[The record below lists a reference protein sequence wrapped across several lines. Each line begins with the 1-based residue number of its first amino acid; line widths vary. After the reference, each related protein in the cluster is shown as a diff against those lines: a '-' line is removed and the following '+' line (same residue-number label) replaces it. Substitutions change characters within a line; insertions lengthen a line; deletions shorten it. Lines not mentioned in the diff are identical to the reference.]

1 MTETRDEA
9 LDSAPSSLRIGI
21 DAGSKT
27 IKVVIADADGVIL
40 HSAYQR
46 HQSNIRKTLQSVLH
60 DLSWR
65 YGNLEGTVAITG
77 SAGISAAEMLGV
89 PFVQEVVATT
99 RAVRGAYPAADAVV
113 ELGGEDAKVIYL
125 TGGLEQRMNA
135 TCAGGTGGFIDTIA
149 FMLGVRTGAM
159 SRLSMGA
166 SRLYPIASRCAVFAQ
181 TDVRPLLNAGAAKAD
196 IAASALDAVVRQTL
210 GGLACGRPLRG
221 TLVFLGGP
229 FEYVPDLAHRFR
241 RALGLTPTTGI
252 LPRDAHLFT
261 ALGAALISEEEGKT
275 ASLDALC
282 ERAAA
287 GELLEAEE
295 ELGRLPALFSDEAE
309 LAAFR
314 ERHRAAVF
322 PTLRTF
328 DARGPVFLGVD
339 AGSTTAKVALVD
351 AEGRL
356 VYSAY
361 EPTRGDVLDT
371 VRQMV
376 LGALAALP
384 NSAPRGEEAPWIAHA
399 TATGYGED
407 LLRAALGIDSGVVET
422 AAHLRGAQALRP
434 DVSFVLDIGGQDMKA
449 LWVESGAVADA
460 VLNEACSSGCG
471 AFIEGTAHSLRST
484 PSDFAAAALRAESP
498 VDLGM
503 RCTVFMSSR
512 VKHAQ
517 KVGASLE
524 DIAAG
529 VAYSVVQNAL
539 FRIIGS
545 ERATSLGPCV
555 VVQGGAF
562 KSDAVLRAFELICGV
577 EAVRCDRA
585 HLMGAIGA
593 ALIARDR
600 WEAEECE
607 SGEAGCGRRSDGDG
621 ATLGAGGAP
630 VGATTAAGAQTAGA
644 EDARVGAMSAAAA
657 EAAGA
662 ATGADA
668 QAAGAA
674 TGAEGAEA
682 GVPGAAGAGV
692 TPGAGSS
699 EVGAAPGD
707 GAGAARATRR
717 GSGLLGREA
726 LKALKPT
733 HRALACTGCANGCSL
748 DVVEFGEG
756 RAFVSGNKC
765 ERGADELERRTAAAA
780 CENGKG
786 EGADTGVS
794 RETPGDAA
802 AGDTAAGGAADS
814 SGASGV
820 NTATD
825 AMDESDAVDV
835 SRETS
840 TAASP
845 LGASAQNA
853 ACNGMRS
860 AAGAKAST
868 NVSRETFGNET
879 TSKSNAICGRAAAGA
894 TSDAAGGAAN
904 ADDPTGAMGVA
915 TVDARD
921 ADKVTGA
928 TMAGASAGAAT
939 VKADTGVSR
948 ETPGDDAA
956 GGATNGAAD
965 GAAGDGGAPNLMA
978 LEQGLIARL
987 GDVESAEP
995 RGKMALG
1002 ILDTLEMYETFPFWH
1017 TLLAELGFSVRVP
1030 DHAIGQG
1037 GSRAAWETVPSE
1049 SVCYPAKLTHGRL
1062 FSLVDKGCDAV
1073 LMARFD
1079 RSHHC
1084 PVTCEY
1090 ADALADGAGLGIRDG
1105 MPTLLAPTLSQ
1116 SKPRSLVACAED
1128 RATLAAYLE
1137 PLAAA
1142 TGMPLEPSELDAAL
1156 AAALAAQETFETT
1169 MEQAG
1174 TAALAWVETD
1184 PRRHAILVAG
1194 RPYHNDA
1201 ALAHD
1206 VDAMLHKMGFAV
1218 LNPLALGNR
1227 LREVDGRAPGAYPW
1241 KPAKHLVRA
1250 ARFALGHPQIDLVCL
1265 QSFGCGFD
1273 AVSLE
1278 EVRDLAVEAGAP
1290 FTALKVDEMVDTAH
1304 LRIRLRTLG
1313 ETIAARKRRATR
1325 VSRETQAGSDDGG
1338 VREGSARQSAFG
1350 GGGCAS
1356 GALDAHQRAGASR
1369 TPDTFD
1375 DLSSSG
1381 APGASGTPG
1390 APGASGSPVASSML
1404 GSLDGRRE
1412 GTPGTSPGCSPDSD
1426 SPEGL
1431 QQKGGGAFLLDRG
1444 LDEGDLE
1451 VARRCT
1457 AKDVCFTATA
1467 LAARAIRL
1475 LEENPELAAITLPA
1489 VCERCLVD
1497 AVPRMVE
1504 RATGRAPE
1512 FVWERSWRADG
1523 ADDASPQHSG
1533 EAALAAGGAPEAEPE
1548 APAAPTGSAAE
1559 AEAAGARSTDASA
1572 QTRASAK
1579 PRIGIVGNPLLVLD
1593 PFMNDGLVDLLKS
1606 LGADP
1611 VLPDADL
1618 LFADDVRFLPQLDA
1632 FAAAGVRHVIY
1643 LQSFGCLK
1651 GHVKSRGALHDLGR
1665 RYPDLQVTV
1674 LDYDPEASA
1683 LNRENRVRLVVE
1695 AARRETT

>member
-607 SGEAGCGRRSDGDG
+607 SGEAGCGRRSGGDG
-621 ATLGAGGAP
+621 ATLGAEDAR
-630 VGATTAAGAQTAGA
+630 VGATTAAGAQAAG
-644 EDARVGAMSAAAA
+644 A

-662 ATGADA
+662 ATDADA

-674 TGAEGAEA
+674 TGTEDAET
-682 GVPGAAGAGV
+682 GVPGAADAGV

-780 CENGKG
+780 CENGRG

-794 RETPGDAA
+794 RETSAAASPLGTSAQDATDDSGRSAAGANAGAGVSRETPGDDA
-802 AGDTAAGGAADS
+802 AGDATGGTAGGAAAGGAAGGAAGDGGAADAANANGGALGGGEA
-814 SGASGV
+814 SGATFGGV

-840 TAASP
+840 
-845 LGASAQNA
+845 GDD
-853 ACNGMRS
+853 
-860 AAGAKAST
+860 AAGDT
-868 NVSRETFGNET
+868 
-879 TSKSNAICGRAAAGA
+879 
-894 TSDAAGGAAN
+894 AAGGAAG
-904 ADDPTGAMGVA
+904 GA
-915 TVDARD
+915 
-921 ADKVTGA
+921 
-928 TMAGASAGAAT
+928 AGAAGAEARGAT
-939 VKADTGVSR
+939 SGA
-948 ETPGDDAA
+948 AA
-956 GGATNGAAD
+956 G
-965 GAAGDGGAPNLMA
+965 GGAPNLMA

-1002 ILDTLEMYETFPFWH
+1002 ILDTLEMYEALPFWH

-1156 AAALAAQETFETT
+1156 AAALAAQEAFETT

-1184 PRRHAILVAG
+1184 PRRHAVLVAG

-1218 LNPLALGNR
+1218 LNPLALGSR
-1227 LREVDGRAPGAYPW
+1227 LREADGRAPGAYPW
-1241 KPAKHLVRA
+1241 KPAKHLVRT

-1325 VSRETQAGSDDGG
+1325 VSRETQAGSGDGG
-1338 VREGSARQSAFG
+1338 VREGSTRQSAFG

-1356 GALDAHQRAGASR
+1356 DALDAHQGAGASH

-1375 DLSSSG
+1375 DLSLSG
-1381 APGASGTPG
+1381 APGASDVPGTPDAASAPSTPAAPD
-1390 APGASGSPVASSML
+1390 APGSQVASSML

-1431 QQKGGGAFLLDRG
+1431 RQKGSGAFLLDRG

-1512 FVWERSWRADG
+1512 FVWERSWRADD
-1523 ADDASPQHSG
+1523 ADGASPQHSG
-1533 EAALAAGGAPEAEPE
+1533 EAALAAGGAPGAEPE
-1548 APAAPTGSAAE
+1548 APAAPTGAAAE

-1606 LGADP
+1606 LGAEP

-1651 GHVKSRGALHDLGR
+1651 GHVKSRGVLHDLGR
-1665 RYPDLQVTV
+1665 RYPNLQVTV

>member
-9 LDSAPSSLRIGI
+9 LDSALSSLRIGI

-27 IKVVIADADGVIL
+27 IKVVIADADGAIL

-46 HQSNIRKTLQSVLH
+46 HQSNIRKTLQGVLH

-241 RALGLTPTTGI
+241 RALGLTPATGI

-261 ALGAALISEEEGKT
+261 ALGAALISEEEGVT
-275 ASLDALC
+275 ATLDALC
-282 ERAAA
+282 DRAAA

-295 ELGRLPALFSDEAE
+295 ELGRLPALFSDEAD

-384 NSAPRGEEAPWIAHA
+384 SSAPRGEEAPWIAHA

-449 LWVESGAVADA
+449 LWVENDAVADA

-600 WEAEECE
+600 WEAEGCE
-607 SGEAGCGRRSDGDG
+607 SGAEKSGSRSGGDG
-621 ATLGAGGAP
+621 ATPGAGSAGVGAP
-630 VGATTAAGAQTAGA
+630 G
-644 EDARVGAMSAAAA
+644 
-657 EAAGA
+657 
-662 ATGADA
+662 
-668 QAAGAA
+668 A
-674 TGAEGAEA
+674 TGAEGA
-682 GVPGAAGAGV
+682 GA
-692 TPGAGSS
+692 TPGAGSAG
-699 EVGAAPGD
+699 VGATPGG
-707 GAGAARATRR
+707 GAETPGAMRR

-726 LKALKPT
+726 LRALKPT
-733 HRALACTGCANGCSL
+733 HRALRCTGCANGCSL

-765 ERGADELERRTAAAA
+765 ERGADELERRAAAA
-780 CENGKG
+780 AVEDDGG
-786 EGADTGVS
+786 EG
-794 RETPGDAA
+794 P
-802 AGDTAAGGAADS
+802 
-814 SGASGV
+814 
-820 NTATD
+820 
-825 AMDESDAVDV
+825 DV

-840 TAASP
+840 AAASP
-845 LGASAQNA
+845 LDASAQGA
-853 ACNGMRS
+853 TDGS
-860 AAGAKAST
+860 GSVTAGANAGTS
-868 NVSRETFGNET
+868 VSRETFG
-879 TSKSNAICGRAAAGA
+879 GDAAGTVRVA
-894 TSDAAGGAAN
+894 DTSDAAGTMVAAS
-904 ADDPTGAMGVA
+904 
-915 TVDARD
+915 DA
-921 ADKVTGA
+921 
-928 TMAGASAGAAT
+928 AGAA
-939 VKADTGVSR
+939 GS
-948 ETPGDDAA
+948 
-956 GGATNGAAD
+956 
-965 GAAGDGGAPNLMA
+965 APNLVA
-978 LEQGLIARL
+978 LEQRLIARM

-995 RGKMALG
+995 RGKMTLG
-1002 ILDTLEMYETFPFWH
+1002 MLDTLEMYETLPFWH
-1017 TLLAELGFSVRVP
+1017 TLLTELGFSVRVP
-1030 DHAIGQG
+1030 DHVADQG

-1062 FSLVDKGCDAV
+1062 FSLVEKGCDAV
-1073 LMARFD
+1073 LMVRFD
-1079 RSHHC
+1079 RGYHC

-1090 ADALADGAGLGIRDG
+1090 ADALADGAGLGVRED
-1105 MPTLLAPTLSQ
+1105 MPALLAPTLSQ
-1116 SKPRSLVACAED
+1116 SKPRSLVANAED
-1128 RATLAAYLE
+1128 QATLASYLE

-1142 TGMPLEPSELDAAL
+1142 TGAPLRPGELDAAL
-1156 AAALAAQETFETT
+1156 TAALAAQEAFEAT
-1169 MEQAG
+1169 MERAG
-1174 TAALAWVETD
+1174 DAALAWAEAD

-1206 VDAMLHKMGFAV
+1206 IDTMLHKMGFAV
-1218 LNPLALGNR
+1218 LNPLALGSR
-1227 LREVDGRAPGAYPW
+1227 LHEVDGHAPGVRPW
-1241 KPAKHLVRA
+1241 KPAKRLVRA
-1250 ARFALGHPQIDLVCL
+1250 ARFALGHPQVDLVCL

-1278 EVRDLAVEAGAP
+1278 EVRDLAVAAGAP

-1313 ETIAARKRRATR
+1313 ETIAARKRRA
-1325 VSRETQAGSDDGG
+1325 
-1338 VREGSARQSAFG
+1338 
-1350 GGGCAS
+1350 
-1356 GALDAHQRAGASR
+1356 AGASR
-1369 TPDTFD
+1369 KTLTEPAAEGAREESARRGAPGGEALAPCALEARRGAGASRVPSTCDG
-1375 DLSSSG
+1375 LSAPGSPGIPGRQQADASSTSSG
-1381 APGASGTPG
+1381 ASSGASP
-1390 APGASGSPVASSML
+1390 AFDPSGEPSQ
-1404 GSLDGRRE
+1404 E
-1412 GTPGTSPGCSPDSD
+1412 
-1426 SPEGL
+1426 
-1431 QQKGGGAFLLDRG
+1431 GGGAFLLDRG
-1444 LDEGDLE
+1444 LGEDDLE

-1475 LEENPELAAITLPA
+1475 LEENPELPAIALPA

-1504 RATGRAPE
+1504 RATGRTPE
-1512 FVWERSWRADG
+1512 FAWEHTWRANDVLG
-1523 ADDASPQHSG
+1523 RRSE
-1533 EAALAAGGAPEAEPE
+1533 EAASREGAIPGAA
-1548 APAAPTGSAAE
+1548 AATPDAAVD
-1559 AEAAGARSTDASA
+1559 ATVKAAAANANSTAA
-1572 QTRASAK
+1572 MRARASAR
-1579 PRIGIVGNPLLVLD
+1579 PRIGIVGNPLLVFD
-1593 PFMNDGLVDLLKS
+1593 PFMNDGLVDLLES
-1606 LGADP
+1606 LDAEP

-1618 LFADDVRFLPQLDA
+1618 LFSDDVRFLPQLDA
-1632 FAAAGVRHVIY
+1632 FSAAGVRHVIY

-1695 AARRETT
+1695 AARRETA

>member
-9 LDSAPSSLRIGI
+9 LDSALSSLRIGI

-607 SGEAGCGRRSDGDG
+607 SGEAGCGRRSGGDG
-621 ATLGAGGAP
+621 ATLGAGGAR
-630 VGATTAAGAQTAGA
+630 VGATTAAGAQAAG
-644 EDARVGAMSAAAA
+644 A

-662 ATGADA
+662 ATDADA

-674 TGAEGAEA
+674 TGTEDAET
-682 GVPGAAGAGV
+682 GVPGAADAGV

-780 CENGKG
+780 CENGRG

-794 RETPGDAA
+794 RETP
-802 AGDTAAGGAADS
+802 
-814 SGASGV
+814 
-820 NTATD
+820 
-825 AMDESDAVDV
+825 
-835 SRETS
+835 

-845 LGASAQNA
+845 LGTSAQDA
-853 ACNGMRS
+853 TDDSGRS
-860 AAGAKAST
+860 AAGA
-868 NVSRETFGNET
+868 N
-879 TSKSNAICGRAAAGA
+879 AGA
-894 TSDAAGGAAN
+894 
-904 ADDPTGAMGVA
+904 
-915 TVDARD
+915 
-921 ADKVTGA
+921 
-928 TMAGASAGAAT
+928 
-939 VKADTGVSR
+939 GVSR

-956 GGATNGAAD
+956 GDTAAG
-965 GAAGDGGAPNLMA
+965 GAAGGAAGAAGAEARGATSGAAAGGGAPNLMA

-1002 ILDTLEMYETFPFWH
+1002 ILDTLEMYEALPFWH

-1156 AAALAAQETFETT
+1156 AAALAAQEAFETT

-1184 PRRHAILVAG
+1184 PRRHAVLVAG

-1218 LNPLALGNR
+1218 LNPLALGSR
-1227 LREVDGRAPGAYPW
+1227 LREADGRAPGAYPW
-1241 KPAKHLVRA
+1241 KPAKHLVRT

-1325 VSRETQAGSDDGG
+1325 VSRETQAGSGDGG
-1338 VREGSARQSAFG
+1338 VREGSTRQSAFG

-1356 GALDAHQRAGASR
+1356 DALDAHQGAGASH

-1375 DLSSSG
+1375 DLSLSG
-1381 APGASGTPG
+1381 APGASDVPGTPDAASAPSTPAAPD
-1390 APGASGSPVASSML
+1390 APGSQVASSML

-1431 QQKGGGAFLLDRG
+1431 RQKGSGAFLLDRG

-1512 FVWERSWRADG
+1512 FVWERSWRADD
-1523 ADDASPQHSG
+1523 ADGASPQHSG
-1533 EAALAAGGAPEAEPE
+1533 EAALAAGGAPGAEPE
-1548 APAAPTGSAAE
+1548 APAAPTGAAAE

-1606 LGADP
+1606 LGAEP

-1651 GHVKSRGALHDLGR
+1651 GHVKSRGVLHDLGR
-1665 RYPDLQVTV
+1665 RYPNLQVTV

>member
-77 SAGISAAEMLGV
+77 SAGISAAETLGV

-384 NSAPRGEEAPWIAHA
+384 GSAPRGEEAPWIAHA

-593 ALIARDR
+593 ALIAHDR
-600 WEAEECE
+600 WEAEEYE
-607 SGEAGCGRRSDGDG
+607 SGEAGCGRRSGGDG
-621 ATLGAGGAP
+621 ATLGAGGAR
-630 VGATTAAGAQTAGA
+630 VGATTAAGAQTART
-644 EDARVGAMSAAAA
+644 EDARVGAMSAAGA

-668 QAAGAA
+668 QAAGAK
-674 TGAEGAEA
+674 GAGARAEDAEA

-699 EVGAAPGD
+699 EIGAAPAN

-717 GSGLLGREA
+717 GSGLLRREA

-794 RETPGDAA
+794 RETSGD
-802 AGDTAAGGAADS
+802 DAAGGAAGDGGAADAANANGGALGGGEASGATFGGSTMGSATDS

-860 AAGAKAST
+860 AAGAKTST
-868 NVSRETFGNET
+868 NVSRETFGDAAAAADAAGAVRAET
-879 TSKSNAICGRAAAGA
+879 RDATGDAAAG
-894 TSDAAGGAAN
+894 
-904 ADDPTGAMGVA
+904 
-915 TVDARD
+915 
-921 ADKVTGA
+921 
-928 TMAGASAGAAT
+928 
-939 VKADTGVSR
+939 
-948 ETPGDDAA
+948 
-956 GGATNGAAD
+956 

-978 LEQGLIARL
+978 LEQRLIARL

-1002 ILDTLEMYETFPFWH
+1002 ILDTLEMYEALPFWH
-1017 TLLAELGFSVRVP
+1017 TLLAELGFSVRMP

-1116 SKPRSLVACAED
+1116 SRPRSLVACAED
-1128 RATLAAYLE
+1128 RATLASYLE

-1156 AAALAAQETFETT
+1156 AAALAAQEAFETT
-1169 MEQAG
+1169 LEQAG
-1174 TAALAWVETD
+1174 TTALAWVETD
-1184 PRRHAILVAG
+1184 PRRHAVLVAG

-1218 LNPLALGNR
+1218 LNPLALGSR
-1227 LREVDGRAPGAYPW
+1227 LREVDERAPGAYPW

-1325 VSRETQAGSDDGG
+1325 VSRETQAGSGDGG

-1356 GALDAHQRAGASR
+1356 GA
-1369 TPDTFD
+1369 PDTFD
-1375 DLSSSG
+1375 DLSSAG
-1381 APGASGTPG
+1381 APGASDVPGAPDTPG
-1390 APGASGSPVASSML
+1390 APGTSAAPDAPGSQVASNML

-1412 GTPGTSPGCSPDSD
+1412 GTPGPPPGCSPDSD
-1426 SPEGL
+1426 SPERL
-1431 QQKGGGAFLLDRG
+1431 KRKGSGAFLLDRG

-1475 LEENPELAAITLPA
+1475 LEENPDLATIALPA

-1512 FVWERSWRADG
+1512 FVWERSWRTDG
-1523 ADDASPQHSG
+1523 ADDASPQRPG
-1533 EAALAAGGAPEAEPE
+1533 EAALAAGDARGAEPE
-1548 APAAPTGSAAE
+1548 APAALTGAAVE

-1572 QTRASAK
+1572 QTRASTA

-1593 PFMNDGLVDLLKS
+1593 PFMNDRLVDLLKS
-1606 LGADP
+1606 LSAEP

-1651 GHVKSRGALHDLGR
+1651 GHVKSRGALHDLRR
-1665 RYPDLQVTV
+1665 RYPNLQVTV

-1695 AARRETT
+1695 AARRETA

>member
-607 SGEAGCGRRSDGDG
+607 SGEAGCGRRSGGDG
-621 ATLGAGGAP
+621 ATLGAGGAR
-630 VGATTAAGAQTAGA
+630 VGATTAAGAQAAG
-644 EDARVGAMSAAAA
+644 A

-662 ATGADA
+662 ATDADA

-674 TGAEGAEA
+674 TGTEDAET

-780 CENGKG
+780 CENGRG

-794 RETPGDAA
+794 RETSGDAA
-802 AGDTAAGGAADS
+802 AGGAAGG
-814 SGASGV
+814 SGASGI

-904 ADDPTGAMGVA
+904 ADDTTGAMGVA

-921 ADKVTGA
+921 ADKVAGA

-948 ETPGDDAA
+948 ETSGDDAA
-956 GGATNGAAD
+956 AADAAGAEARGATD
-965 GAAGDGGAPNLMA
+965 GAAAGGGAPNLMA

-995 RGKMALG
+995 RGKMVLG
-1002 ILDTLEMYETFPFWH
+1002 ILDTLEMYEALPFWH

-1062 FSLVDKGCDAV
+1062 FSLVDKSCDAV

-1116 SKPRSLVACAED
+1116 SRPRSLVACAED

-1156 AAALAAQETFETT
+1156 AAALAAQEAFETT

-1184 PRRHAILVAG
+1184 PRRHAVLVAG

-1218 LNPLALGNR
+1218 LNPLALGSR

-1356 GALDAHQRAGASR
+1356 DALDAHQGAGASGA
-1369 TPDTFD
+1369 PDTFD
-1375 DLSSSG
+1375 DLSSAG
-1381 APGASGTPG
+1381 APGASDVPG
-1390 APGASGSPVASSML
+1390 APDEASAPGTPAAPGAPGSPVASSML

-1431 QQKGGGAFLLDRG
+1431 QRKGSGAFLLDRG

-1451 VARRCT
+1451 IARRCT

-1475 LEENPELAAITLPA
+1475 LEENPELATIALPA

-1523 ADDASPQHSG
+1523 ADDASPQHPG
-1533 EAALAAGGAPEAEPE
+1533 EAAPAAGGAPGAEPE
-1548 APAAPTGSAAE
+1548 ASAAPIGAAAE
-1559 AEAAGARSTDASA
+1559 AEAAGARSTDAST
-1572 QTRASAK
+1572 QTRASTA

-1695 AARRETT
+1695 AARRETA